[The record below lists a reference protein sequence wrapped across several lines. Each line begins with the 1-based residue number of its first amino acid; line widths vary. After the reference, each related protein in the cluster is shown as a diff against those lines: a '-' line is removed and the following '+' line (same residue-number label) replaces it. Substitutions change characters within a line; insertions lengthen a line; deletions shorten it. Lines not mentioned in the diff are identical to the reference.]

1 MRKFAASAVR
11 LALVALAAACAFRAA
26 AEKKP
31 FERYQSIIDRQ
42 PFGALPAGFDPMRNP
57 DEVQKGAAGPEV
69 ELSKEQEDL
78 LKNVQFSVINIEEDG
93 SVMVGFTD
101 KTDAKMPQ
109 HYYVAVGETR
119 DGWFVKEADP
129 VKETM
134 TVVKDGIE
142 IPLELGA
149 NSAPAAG
156 AKGGAKGKGAAAP
169 GRPSLLRRGGSAAE
183 SGGVASFRGRR
194 AAREARE
201 AEEREAAERAKA
213 EAEAREAEE
222 KERREAEKAEREA
235 ERAEQREQLMTIR
248 EELRRAREEKAARK
262 AEEAA
267 AEGQQEGGPADE

>member
-1 MRKFAASAVR
+1 MRSVVASALR
-11 LALVALAAACAFRAA
+11 LALVAAVAALALRSA

-31 FERYQSIIDRQ
+31 YERYQSIVDRQ

-57 DEVQKGAAGPEV
+57 DEVQKGAAGAEV
-69 ELSKEQEDL
+69 ELTQEQENL
-78 LKNVQFSVINIEEDG
+78 QKSVQFSVINIEEDG

-109 HYYVAVGETR
+109 HYYIAVGDTR

-129 VKETM
+129 SQETM

-142 IPLELGA
+142 ISLELGA

-156 AKGGAKGKGAAAP
+156 SKGSAKGGAKGLP
-169 GRPSLLRRGGSAAE
+169 SGRPSLLKRGGGAE
-183 SGGVASFRGRR
+183 AGGAVSFRGRR

-201 AEEREAAERAKA
+201 AAEREAIEAAKA

-222 KERREAEKAEREA
+222 KARREAEKAEREA
-235 ERAEQREQLMTIR
+235 EREEQREQLMTIR
-248 EELRRAREEKAARK
+248 EELRRAREEKAQRK

-267 AEGQQEGGPADE
+267 AENAEGGGDADE

>member
-1 MRKFAASAVR
+1 MRIAAASALR
-11 LALVALAAACAFRAA
+11 LALVAAVAALALRSA

-31 FERYQSIIDRQ
+31 YERYQSIVDRQ

-57 DEVQKGAAGPEV
+57 DEVQKGAAGAEV
-69 ELSKEQEDL
+69 ELTQEQGNL
-78 LKNVQFSVINIEEDG
+78 QKSVQFSVINIEEDG

-109 HYYVAVGETR
+109 HYYIAVGDTR

-129 VKETM
+129 SQETM

-142 IPLELGA
+142 ISLELGA
-149 NSAPAAG
+149 NSAPAVG
-156 AKGGAKGKGAAAP
+156 SKGGARGLP
-169 GRPSLLRRGGSAAE
+169 SGRPSLLKRGGGAE
-183 SGGVASFRGRR
+183 AGGAVSFRGRR

-201 AEEREAAERAKA
+201 AAEREAREAAKA

-222 KERREAEKAEREA
+222 KARREAEKAEREA
-235 ERAEQREQLMTIR
+235 EREEQREQLMTIR
-248 EELRRAREEKAARK
+248 EELRRAREEKAQRK

-267 AEGQQEGGPADE
+267 AENAEGGGEADE

>member
-1 MRKFAASAVR
+1 MRRLAASALR
-11 LALVALAAACAFRAA
+11 LAFVAVAAAAALQAA
-26 AEKKP
+26 AEKRP
-31 FERYQSIIDRQ
+31 YERYQSIVDRQ
-42 PFGALPAGFDPMRNP
+42 PFGALPSGFDPMRNP
-57 DEVQKGAAGPEV
+57 DEVQKSSGKEEV

-129 VKETM
+129 IKETM

-149 NSAPAAG
+149 NSGPVAG
-156 AKGGAKGKGAAAP
+156 AKGAAKGKGAP
-169 GRPSLLRRGGSAAE
+169 PSSGRPSLLRRGGAAE
-183 SGGVASFRGRR
+183 SGGIASFRGRR

-222 KERREAEKAEREA
+222 KAAREAEKAEREA

-267 AEGQQEGGPADE
+267 VEEQEGGVADE